1 MKICPRHLLLPSCA
15 LALVLGAC
23 SSDPASGTKNNN
35 TTKDGGAP
43 PGTTEDAAAGEGP
56 LELPFLLSDEF
67 APSGYMGDSETDFT
81 AVHMSKDATDCKS
94 PRSADA
100 AGDCY
105 TVDWKPIMLPNQ
117 TSAWVG
123 VYWQYPA
130 NNWGAK
136 TGRSIASG
144 AQTVSFYAAGAK
156 GGEVLKFQVG
166 GMNTLPGGDPALTNK
181 DSFTATADVTLTTEW
196 ARYEVPLKDANY
208 DSVIGGFAWTATV
221 SSDAEVKFYV
231 DDVRWQK

>member
-1 MKICPRHLLLPSCA
+1 MKICLRHLLAPS
-15 LALVLGAC
+15 LGLVLLAAC
-23 SSDPASGTKNNN
+23 SSDPAGSKANANN
-35 TTKDGGAP
+35 TKDSGAP
-43 PGTTEDAAAGEGP
+43 PGEDASLPPTGP
-56 LELPFLLSDEF
+56 VDLPFLLSDEF
-67 APSGYMGDSETDFT
+67 APSGYMGDSKTDYL
-81 AVHMSKDATDCKS
+81 AIQMSKDATDCKS
-94 PRSADA
+94 PRSTDA

-105 TVDWKPIMLPNQ
+105 TVAWKPVMLPDQ
-117 TSAWVG
+117 KTAWVG

-130 NNWGAK
+130 NNWGAT
-136 TGRSIASG
+136 TGRDVASG
-144 AQTVSFYAAGAK
+144 AQKVSFYAAGAK

-166 GMNTLPGGDPALTNK
+166 GMNTLPGGDPTLTNK

-231 DDVRWQK
+231 DDVRWQE